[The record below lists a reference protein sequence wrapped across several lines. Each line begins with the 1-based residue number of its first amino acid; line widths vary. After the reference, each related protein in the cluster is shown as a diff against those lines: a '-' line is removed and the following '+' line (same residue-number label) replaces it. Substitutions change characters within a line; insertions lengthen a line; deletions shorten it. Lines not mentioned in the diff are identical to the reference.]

1 MSQPRSISPWWAL
14 LLLPLGLA
22 GGWLIGNAPEPAV
35 PPAAGALGE
44 AARAA
49 LASGE
54 ALAMPDAAGGAT
66 RAAISQWTTMEAALE
81 ESRRTG
87 KPILID
93 FNAEWCPPCQM
104 LKRQVFDDAALARR
118 VQREVIPVSIVDRR
132 REDGANPPA
141 VDDLQ
146 RRFAV
151 DAFPTLVVHSAR
163 TGRSEHLRG
172 YGGPQ
177 HTVDW
182 ITRAAAAVR

>member
-1 MSQPRSISPWWAL
+1 MSEPRSISPWWAL

-22 GGWLIGNAPEPAV
+22 GGWLIGNAPEPAAT
-35 PPAAGALGE
+35 PAAAVSGE
-44 AARAA
+44 AAPAA
-49 LASGE
+49 PASGGTQ
-54 ALAMPDAAGGAT
+54 AMPDAAGGPAEAT
-66 RAAISQWTTMEAALE
+66 ISPWTTMEAAVE

-104 LKRQVFDDAALARR
+104 LKRQVFDNASLGRR
-118 VQREVIPVSIVDRR
+118 VQTEVIPVSIVDRR
-132 REDGANPPA
+132 REDGANPPG

-146 RRFAV
+146 RRFSV
-151 DAFPTLVVHSAR
+151 DAFPTLVVHSAK